1 MVLHR
6 NFAMDLTIFSL
17 YKTFLSVCVYIVYSR
32 NAYLYLHVS
41 KFKHANP
48 QDKYFSVSF
57 VSGVQSVLGKPGSHR
72 MAS

>member
-6 NFAMDLTIFSL
+6 NFAMDLTILSL

-32 NAYLYLHVS
+32 SSYHCHYLHVS

-57 VSGVQSVLGKPGSHR
+57 VSSVQSFRKTWFTANG
-72 MAS
+72 